1 MIRLNADH
9 IRQLRQERELSLDEL
24 SAAVNIDK
32 RTLAAWESGSAQDA
46 WIVKFARLAH
56 YYGLQLNDLLIMP
69 EQPIPSVSTPTPAQ
83 APA

>member
-24 SAAVNIDK
+24 STAVNIDK

-46 WIVKFARLAH
+46 WVVKLARLAH
-56 YYGLQLNDLLIMP
+56 YYGLQINDLLIMP
-69 EQPIPSVSTPTPAQ
+69 EPVIPAAPLPTPAQ